1 MSTTPHPVAQRQ
13 VSAGS
18 ESALRAVE
26 VGVTNSK
33 GPEATTDGPLALE
46 RRWHIS
52 VAVLGVCLVAVVAL
66 FWSTA
71 TSAVWTW
78 YSSRTFNH
86 GFMILP
92 ICGYLIWVRRRQ
104 LAQMSPRVSHSGLII
119 FVAMGLAWLIGRT
132 TGTLIIQQFALIV
145 MLQALFVTV
154 LGWRVAATM
163 ALPLLY
169 LFFAVPAGDF
179 LVPPLQDLTA
189 KFVVR
194 MLQLTQVPVFLDG
207 IMISIPSGRF
217 RVAETCA
224 GVRFLIATVA
234 LGVLFASL
242 FYQSWWRRFAF
253 IGLSIAVPV
262 VANGFR
268 AFGIVMIAYITD
280 HRIAVGVD
288 HLIFGWIFFSFVIV
302 ILFLL
307 GLSFRGGDP
316 GAKPARLQRR
326 SEHLAPPSSS
336 SLMRSAIAGSAAI
349 VVAVA
354 MPTFVDYIES
364 RSVELHT
371 EAIPTPRVE
380 APWTPSETDGQ
391 WWPIFPG
398 ASVELLQSYTVGDGT
413 VDLYIAYYGRQ
424 RQGAEVVSWQNQ
436 LADEIHWTRLG
447 SGRMAAVIDGV
458 ESTVAYTRFGSRKK
472 RRMVWYWYWVDDRFT
487 ASPHVAKLLQAK
499 SAILGGKD
507 AGAVVAISSDYGDIP
522 AEANRVL
529 RDFLEK
535 LEPLKPLLSQLV
547 GQEAVSTDG
556 SEPGVRAIR

>member
-119 FVAMGLAWLIGRT
+119 FVAMGLAWLIGRM
-132 TGTLIIQQFALIV
+132 TGTFIIQQFALIA

-207 IMISIPSGRF
+207 IMISIPSGR
-217 RVAETCA
+217 
-224 GVRFLIATVA
+224 
-234 LGVLFASL
+234 
-242 FYQSWWRRFAF
+242 
-253 IGLSIAVPV
+253 
-262 VANGFR
+262 
-268 AFGIVMIAYITD
+268 
-280 HRIAVGVD
+280 
-288 HLIFGWIFFSFVIV
+288 
-302 ILFLL
+302 
-307 GLSFRGGDP
+307 
-316 GAKPARLQRR
+316 
-326 SEHLAPPSSS
+326 SEML
-336 SLMRSAIAGSAAI
+336 
-349 VVAVA
+349 
-354 MPTFVDYIES
+354 
-364 RSVELHT
+364 
-371 EAIPTPRVE
+371 
-380 APWTPSETDGQ
+380 
-391 WWPIFPG
+391 
-398 ASVELLQSYTVGDGT
+398 
-413 VDLYIAYYGRQ
+413 
-424 RQGAEVVSWQNQ
+424 
-436 LADEIHWTRLG
+436 
-447 SGRMAAVIDGV
+447 
-458 ESTVAYTRFGSRKK
+458 
-472 RRMVWYWYWVDDRFT
+472 
-487 ASPHVAKLLQAK
+487 
-499 SAILGGKD
+499 
-507 AGAVVAISSDYGDIP
+507 
-522 AEANRVL
+522 
-529 RDFLEK
+529 
-535 LEPLKPLLSQLV
+535 
-547 GQEAVSTDG
+547 
-556 SEPGVRAIR
+556 